1 MKVNFEEV
9 VYCMILLNYCLYGM
23 FCIFLNIWYRINE
36 LMNEIFGC
44 LLFSKKKKGK
54 LFLVVKLFLKI
65 KI

>member
-44 LLFSKKKKGK
+44 LLFSKKKKKGK
-54 LFLVVKLFLKI
+54 LFLVVKSCF
-65 KI
+65 